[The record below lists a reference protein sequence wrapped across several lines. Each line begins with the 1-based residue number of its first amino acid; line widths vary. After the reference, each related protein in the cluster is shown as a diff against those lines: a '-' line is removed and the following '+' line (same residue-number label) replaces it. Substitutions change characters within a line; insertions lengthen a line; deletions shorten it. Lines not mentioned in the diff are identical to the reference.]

1 MTRKRKRKQRVL
13 AWAGWTGAG
22 SIAAAFFFLAIGGV
36 IGAVGGAAA
45 LALGLALG
53 HRHMIAPRGVPILTY
68 HSVSPDS
75 SWLPW
80 SKEIAVH
87 PATLERHLA
96 TFARMGCNVIS
107 TGAYVAA
114 RQAGR
119 PLPPDS
125 LILHFDD
132 GYLDNWLYAA
142 PLLRRANM
150 PATFFVSLDF
160 IAPGGELRRPGGDHR
175 GYMNWAEIRAIDADP
190 LFEVEAHGVDHGRVP
205 ISDRQVDTLDGR
217 NWRALA
223 WVQWARMPGPKHDWF
238 LAETPSAVPLG
249 SPVFESEGALAAP
262 AYADGARETE
272 QAFRSRVALHLGQ
285 CRTTFDR
292 QLGRAP
298 ATFCWPENR
307 VSDVGREVARGLGY
321 RATTGG
327 LGRNTAA
334 EPVNILSRI
343 HAGDR
348 ALGFRW
354 GPAESLRIRATVRL
368 FQGNHYWYLVAAT
381 MDLIGRTAT
390 TIRDRFCADY
400 A

>member
-1 MTRKRKRKQRVL
+1 
-13 AWAGWTGAG
+13 
-22 SIAAAFFFLAIGGV
+22 
-36 IGAVGGAAA
+36 
-45 LALGLALG
+45 
-53 HRHMIAPRGVPILTY
+53 
-68 HSVSPDS
+68 
-75 SWLPW
+75 
-80 SKEIAVH
+80 
-87 PATLERHLA
+87 
-96 TFARMGCNVIS
+96 
-107 TGAYVAA
+107 
-114 RQAGR
+114 
-119 PLPPDS
+119 
-125 LILHFDD
+125 
-132 GYLDNWLYAA
+132 
-142 PLLRRANM
+142 M

-160 IAPGGELRRPGGDHR
+160 INPGDELRRLGDDHR
-175 GYMNWAEIRAIDADP
+175 GYMNWAEIRAIEADS

-205 ISDRQVDTLDGR
+205 ISDRQVATLDAR

-223 WVQWARMPGPKHDWF
+223 WVQWARTPGPKHDWF
-238 LAETPSAVPLG
+238 LAETPPAVPLG

-262 AYADGARETE
+262 AYAEGARETE

-285 CRTTFDR
+285 CRTIFDR
-292 QLGRAP
+292 QLGRVP

-307 VSDVGREVARGLGY
+307 VSDAGRDVASALGY

-354 GPAESLRIRATVRL
+354 GPADSLRIRATVRL

-390 TIRDRFCADY
+390 ATRDRFGADY

>member
-1 MTRKRKRKQRVL
+1 VTRKRERKQRVL
-13 AWAGWTGAG
+13 AWAGWAGAG
-22 SIAAAFFFLAIGGV
+22 LLTAAILFLAIGDV
-36 IGAVGGAAA
+36 VGAVGGAAA
-45 LALGLALG
+45 LGVGLAFG
-53 HRHMIAPRGVPILTY
+53 HRHMIATPGVPILTY

-80 SKEIAVH
+80 SKDIAVH

-107 TGAYVAA
+107 TAAFVAA

-119 PLPPDS
+119 TLPPNS

-132 GYLDNWLYAA
+132 GYLDNWFHAV

-160 IAPGGELRRPGGDHR
+160 IAPGDELRRPGGDHR

-205 ISDRQVDTLDGR
+205 ISDRQVATLNAR

-223 WVQWARMPGPKHDWF
+223 WVQWARTPGPKHDWF
-238 LAETPSAVPLG
+238 LADAPPAVPLG
-249 SPVFESEGALAAP
+249 SPVRESEGALAAP
-262 AYADGARETE
+262 AYVDGARETE
-272 QAFRSRVALHLGQ
+272 QAFRGRIASNLHQ
-285 CRTTFDR
+285 CRAAFDR
-292 QLGRAP
+292 QLKRSP

-307 VSDVGREVARGLGY
+307 VSDIGREVASALGY
-321 RATTGG
+321 AATTGG

-334 EPVNILSRI
+334 EPASILSRI

-348 ALGFRW
+348 ALGYRW

-368 FQGNHYWYLVAAT
+368 FQGNHYWYLVSAL
-381 MDLIGRTAT
+381 MDLIRRAVTGF
-390 TIRDRFCADY
+390 RDRFGADY